1 MKKTTKTILKI
12 LVSIALIAIIFA
24 TQVSISEV
32 VVNFKKL
39 NLLYVPLIVI
49 LLVLNYVI
57 SSIRWKKLL
66 IFENCDDVSISYLTR
81 LYFIGAFFNNFMVT
95 SIGGDVYKIFKLG
108 QKIKSK
114 SNAFSATF
122 MERFTGIIALVLIAY
137 IGLISNLQQWLT
149 FLPETVSQNRN
160 LTYLVEFLL
169 FFGFWIATGFAFISL
184 KFSAKKIKKIQ
195 SVYESLVMYKNK
207 NSVMLWALLTSF
219 VVQLIAIF
227 TQFFIFKAL
236 GIDLP
241 LLYSLL
247 VLPVITIVSFFV
259 PSLNGV
265 GVQDFLYIQ
274 LFSFVGVSQTMAVL
288 ASIIYHLF
296 RLFVSLLGGVFY
308 AFNKDI

>member
-1 MKKTTKTILKI
+1 MKKSIKTLLKI
-12 LVSIALIAIIFA
+12 LISIGLITIIFT
-24 TQVSISEV
+24 TQVSLLEV
-32 VVNFKKL
+32 ATNFKML
-39 NLLYVPLIVI
+39 NLWYVPLIVAF
-49 LLVLNYVI
+49 LVLNYVI

-66 IFENCDDVSISYLTR
+66 IFENCEDISVYYLIR
-81 LYFIGAFFNNFMVT
+81 LYFIGAFFNNFMIT
-95 SIGGDVYKIFKLG
+95 SIGGDVYKVFKLG

-137 IGLISNLQQWLT
+137 VGLISNLQQWLT
-149 FLPETVSQNRN
+149 FLPETIMKNEN
-160 LTYLVEFLL
+160 LTYFVEFLL
-169 FFGFWIATGFAFISL
+169 FFGFWIATGIAFISL

-195 SVYESLVMYKNK
+195 SVYDSLSMYKNK
-207 NSVMLWALLTSF
+207 NSVIILAFVTSF
-219 VVQLIAIF
+219 IVQFIAIF

-247 VLPVITIVSFFV
+247 VLPVVTIISFFV

-274 LFSFVGVSQTMAVL
+274 LFSFVGVPQAMAVL

-296 RLFVSLLGGVFY
+296 RLLVSLLGGAFY
-308 AFNKDI
+308 AFDKDS